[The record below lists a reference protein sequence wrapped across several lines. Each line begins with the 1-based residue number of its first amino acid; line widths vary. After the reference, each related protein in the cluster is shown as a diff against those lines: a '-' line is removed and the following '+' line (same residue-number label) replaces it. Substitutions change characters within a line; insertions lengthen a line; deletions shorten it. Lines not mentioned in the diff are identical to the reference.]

1 MTAILILFLSCGNK
15 ENNNE
20 KEYIAAEMQQVNEN
34 YVDTTLLRSITFNK
48 QIKCNGKL
56 RAVTKSE
63 LTMPSSG
70 ILRKIYVT
78 NGGRVKKGNL
88 LASIDK
94 EDALLTLKKAE
105 QDLERAKVDL
115 QDKLIGLGF
124 DEDTTALSRNL
135 LRRIMASSGYT
146 SALHSLESAKRNLAK
161 CDLVAPFNGRI
172 ADMNC
177 KLHQRTDK
185 FCTLI
190 DDSQFDV
197 EFNILETEYPAIKT
211 GQVVTITPFIDEN
224 KEFKGYISEI
234 NPKVDEKGQI
244 LLRAKVNNVNNFL
257 IEGMN
262 VNIVLVNSIP
272 NMFVVPKDAVV
283 MRDGYPVIFR
293 YVDGEAVWTYV
304 DIVSSNIESYA
315 ITGNKKKNTTIS
327 CGDIVITSG
336 NLNLADGTKV
346 KLRSVE

>member
-1 MTAILILFLSCGNK
+1 
-15 ENNNE
+15 
-20 KEYIAAEMQQVNEN
+20 
-34 YVDTTLLRSITFNK
+34 
-48 QIKCNGKL
+48 
-56 RAVTKSE
+56 
-63 LTMPSSG
+63 
-70 ILRKIYVT
+70 
-78 NGGRVKKGNL
+78 
-88 LASIDK
+88 
-94 EDALLTLKKAE
+94 
-105 QDLERAKVDL
+105 
-115 QDKLIGLGF
+115 
-124 DEDTTALSRNL
+124 
-135 LRRIMASSGYT
+135 MASSGYT